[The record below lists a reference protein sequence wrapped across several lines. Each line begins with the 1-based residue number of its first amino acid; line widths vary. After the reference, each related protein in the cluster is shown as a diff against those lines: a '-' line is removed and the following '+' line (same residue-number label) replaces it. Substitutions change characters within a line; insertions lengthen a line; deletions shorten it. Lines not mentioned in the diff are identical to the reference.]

1 LNTALHLTAIPLRF
15 VCAAQLG
22 RSMNK
27 EGIKKLESQVDSLL
41 TLFMRAYSQYL
52 FQRPMMVNTDIISRM
67 GKEGKRRGFEHLR
80 NQLYWN
86 LVQEIVKIC
95 DDSDERTPCIKKIT
109 MKLKD
114 KNTLKILED
123 GYSNQGYPRVE
134 GEDYATWEKL
144 QKEYQDD
151 WRKKFKK
158 TYDRMIKNAE
168 ELLSSDILS
177 GYKTVRD
184 KVLAHNELRLVDSNY
199 ELFDISVLNLKFG
212 QERIILDRAKEIID
226 DLNSLVRGAS
236 FSWDSFIDPE
246 TRAVCT
252 FWSIKSIERAN

>member
-1 LNTALHLTAIPLRF
+1 
-15 VCAAQLG
+15 
-22 RSMNK
+22 MNK

-52 FQRPMMVNTDIISRM
+52 FQRPMMVNTDLISRM
-67 GKEGKRRGFEHLR
+67 EMEGKSRGFEHLR

-123 GYSNQGYPRVE
+123 RYMVLNQRYPPVE

-144 QKEYQDD
+144 RKEDQDYL
-151 WRKKFKK
+151 RKKFKK

-168 ELLSSDILS
+168 DLLSSDILR

-184 KVLAHNELRLVDSNY
+184 KVLAHNELRLVGSNY

-212 QERIILDRAKEIID
+212 QERIILDKAKEIID
-226 DLNSLVRGAS
+226 DLNLLVRVAS

-252 FWSIKSIERAN
+252 FWSIKSIEHGTAVKSDQR